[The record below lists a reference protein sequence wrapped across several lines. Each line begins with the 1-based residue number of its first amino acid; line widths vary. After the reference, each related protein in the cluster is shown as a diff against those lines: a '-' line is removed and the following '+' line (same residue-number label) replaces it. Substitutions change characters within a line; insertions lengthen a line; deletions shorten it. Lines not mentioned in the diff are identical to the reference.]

1 MPGGL
6 VMCQSWLVTSG
17 DSPQQ
22 PPAWLHIAIA
32 GLVGACFTT
41 FAVMGFLQLLFLGS
55 LVLGA
60 FFVVISPFVFQAVNR
75 VFNGPTPGGWA
86 FVTAAAWWAAM
97 AVSALLLTADDD
109 YTQQDRTLL
118 VIVAAAVPMVITAM
132 IRPGRL
138 RRIGVAVG
146 AAALAMTAVVVV
158 YALVSSGE
166 EKRED
171 DRAQAIA
178 DFGSSVHPWVIGSQG
193 YRQNGDPVAVS
204 SGVIVGTF
212 YRPETPSQMLTLTN
226 DALTLDF
233 CGPALR
239 ATVGADVSQPEVS
252 CELVDDVWIRTSKG
266 GHEAAVKGHE
276 GIVRVAASN
285 DVPRHELID
294 AVRSAKPMSDRY
306 YRHLLFGED
315 VEYIPELDGAR

>member
-1 MPGGL
+1 M
-6 VMCQSWLVTSG
+6 TSG
-17 DSPQQ
+17 DTQQ
-22 PPAWLHIAIA
+22 RPPAWLHIAVA

-41 FAVMGFLQLLFLGS
+41 FAVMAFLQLLFVGSVVLGS
-55 LVLGA
+55 

-75 VFNGPTPGGWA
+75 VFHGPTTGGWA
-86 FVTAAAWWAAM
+86 LFTAASWWAAM
-97 AVSALLLTADDD
+97 VVAALLLTADDD
-109 YTQQDRTLL
+109 YSRQDRTAL

-132 IRPGRL
+132 IRPGRC
-138 RRIGVAVG
+138 RRMAIVAGSLGLSV
-146 AAALAMTAVVVV
+146 TAVLLVH
-158 YALVSSGE
+158 ALVSAGE
-166 EKRED
+166 ESRKE

-178 DFGSSVHPWVIGSQG
+178 DFGSSVHPWVIGLKG
-193 YRQNGDPVAVS
+193 YRQNGDPAAVS

-212 YRPETPSQMLTLTN
+212 YKPETPEQMLTLTN
-226 DALTLDF
+226 DALTSQF

-239 ATVGADVSQPEVS
+239 AALGADVSQPEVS
-252 CELVDDVWIRTSKG
+252 CELVDGLWIRTSEG
-266 GHEAAVKGHE
+266 GHEAAVNGDE

-285 DVPRHELID
+285 DVPRQELID